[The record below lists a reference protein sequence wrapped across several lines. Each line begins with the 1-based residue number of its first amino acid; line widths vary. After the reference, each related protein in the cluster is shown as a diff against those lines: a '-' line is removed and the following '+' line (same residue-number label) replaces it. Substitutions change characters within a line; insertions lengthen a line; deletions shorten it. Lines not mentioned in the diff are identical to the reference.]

1 MRPPNLDEHLA
12 YYRSQ
17 HRTMGCKVTH
27 LFGVPMIALSLVML
41 LFDRKKAVMLFSL
54 GWLLQF
60 LGHYLFEHNKP
71 ILLTRGR
78 SPYTLLS
85 GLVFVGEEWVDTV
98 KSIRSDIAESNN
110 GQGLHH
116 L

>member
-1 MRPPNLDEHLA
+1 MRTFNLDEHLR

-27 LFGVPMIALSLVML
+27 LVGVPMIAFAL
-41 LFDRKKAVMLFSL
+41 LMFFFNRKKAIMLFSA

-60 LGHYLFEHNKP
+60 VGHYVFEHNKP

-85 GLVFVGEEWVDTV
+85 ALVFVGEEWVDTIR
-98 KSIRSDIAESNN
+98 SIRSDLAESNN
-110 GQGLHH
+110 GNH
-116 L
+116 LRS

>member
-1 MRPPNLDEHLA
+1 MRPFNLDEHLK

-27 LFGVPMIALSLVML
+27 LVGVPMIAFALVVL
-41 LFDRKKAVMLFSL
+41 FFDRKKAFMLFSA
-54 GWLLQF
+54 GWFLQF
-60 LGHYLFEHNKP
+60 LGHYVFEHNQP

-85 GLVFVGEEWVDTV
+85 ALVFVGEEWVDT
-98 KSIRSDIAESNN
+98 IRSVRSDLVESSN
-110 GQGLHH
+110 GRH
-116 L
+116 LRS